1 MKKVKLK
8 PTAERIDSN
17 LPRKEIIY
25 RCSKC
30 NTSFATL
37 GQKIKYCY
45 GCGTEV
51 DWNVKTRLD
60 EEFDWMWVQ
69 FANKS
74 KSSLSCDDYEELY
87 IKELNNKQKR
97 ENK

>member
-1 MKKVKLK
+1 MSIK
-8 PTAERIDSN
+8 PTAERIDSY

-37 GQKIKYCY
+37 GQQIKYCY

-60 EEFDWMWVQ
+60 DEFGWMWS
-69 FANKS
+69 NS
-74 KSSLSCDDYEELY
+74 KTNLSCDDFEEQF
-87 IKELNNKQKR
+87 IEELNNKQLRGVKDD
-97 ENK
+97 